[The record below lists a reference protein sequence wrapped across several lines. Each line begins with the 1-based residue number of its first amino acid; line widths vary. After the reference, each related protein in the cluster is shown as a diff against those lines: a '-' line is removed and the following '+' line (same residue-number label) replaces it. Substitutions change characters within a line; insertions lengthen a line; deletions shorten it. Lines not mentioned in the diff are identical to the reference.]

1 MAALVRI
8 SVLLVAALLP
18 VGVKAQYA
26 AAAYILADH
35 TSGYVLESYKGD
47 QKRQIASLTK
57 IATAKVVLDWAASTG
72 TDLSQLIAIPPQAIR
87 PYGTNP
93 IGLQPDDQVSY
104 RDLIYS
110 AMMESD
116 GTAAQALAYTV
127 GASLRSR
134 AAGSLGELGPT
145 EAFVT
150 QMNALARQLGMEK
163 TLFVNPDGLEPEKG
177 SQPYS
182 TAADVAKLVA
192 YAMND
197 AGFRFYVSQKERK
210 VAFVRGGQTLQYLL
224 RNTND
229 MLGANGVDGVKTGTT
244 AKAGQC
250 IALSSQRDPEIRK
263 EGETTY
269 VTPRRVDIV
278 ILGASDRF
286 TVAQQLL
293 GRAWGLY
300 EQWAAAGRPMQT
312 SKH

>member
-8 SVLLVAALLP
+8 SFLLVAALLP
-18 VGVKAQYA
+18 LGVKAQYA
-26 AAAYILADH
+26 AAYVLADH
-35 TSGYVLESYKGD
+35 TSGYVLESYKSD
-47 QKRQIASLTK
+47 QKRPIASLTK

-72 TDLSQLIAIPPQAIR
+72 TDLSQLISIPTQAIR
-87 PYGTNP
+87 AYGTNP
-93 IGLQPDDQVSY
+93 MGLQPDDQISY

-134 AAGSLGELGPT
+134 AAGSLGELGAT

-177 SQPYS
+177 PQPYS
-182 TAADVAKLVA
+182 TAADVTKLVA

-210 VAFVRGGQTLQYLL
+210 VAFVRAGQPLQYLL
-224 RNTND
+224 RNTNEL
-229 MLGANGVDGVKTGTT
+229 LGTNGVDGVKTGTT
-244 AKAGQC
+244 TRAGQC
-250 IALSSQRDPEIRK
+250 IALSSQKDPEIRK

-269 VTPRRVDIV
+269 VTPRRIDIV
-278 ILGASDRF
+278 ILGAADRF
-286 TVAQQLL
+286 AAAEQLL

>member
-8 SVLLVAALLP
+8 SFLFVAALLP
-18 VGVKAQYA
+18 LGVKAQYA
-26 AAAYILADH
+26 AAYVLADH
-35 TSGYVLESYKGD
+35 TSGYVLESYKAD
-47 QKRQIASLTK
+47 QKRPIASLTK

-72 TDLSQLIAIPPQAIR
+72 TDLSQLISIPTQAIR
-87 PYGTNP
+87 AYGTNP
-93 IGLQPDDQVSY
+93 IGLQPDDQMSY

-127 GASLRSR
+127 GGSLRSR
-134 AAGSLGELGPT
+134 AAGSLGELGST

-163 TLFVNPDGLEPEKG
+163 TLFVNADGLEPEKG
-177 SQPYS
+177 AQPYS
-182 TAADVAKLVA
+182 TAADVTKLVA

-210 VAFVRGGQTLQYLL
+210 VAFVRGGQLLQYLL
-224 RNTND
+224 RNTNEL
-229 MLGANGVDGVKTGTT
+229 LGTNGVDGVKTGTT
-244 AKAGQC
+244 TRAGQC
-250 IALSSQRDPEIRK
+250 IALSSQKDPEIRK

-269 VTPRRVDIV
+269 VTPRRIDIV
-278 ILGASDRF
+278 ILGAADRF
-286 TVAQQLL
+286 AAAEQLL

-300 EQWAAAGRPMQT
+300 EQWSAAGRPMQT

>member
-8 SVLLVAALLP
+8 SFLLVAALLP
-18 VGVKAQYA
+18 LGVKAQYA
-26 AAAYILADH
+26 AAYVLADH
-35 TSGYVLESYKGD
+35 TSGYVLESYKSD
-47 QKRQIASLTK
+47 QKRPIASLTK

-72 TDLSQLIAIPPQAIR
+72 TDLSQLISIPTQAIR
-87 PYGTNP
+87 AYGTNP
-93 IGLQPDDQVSY
+93 IGLQPDDQMSY

-127 GASLRSR
+127 GGSLRSR
-134 AAGSLGELGPT
+134 AAGSLGELGST

-163 TLFVNPDGLEPEKG
+163 TLFVNADGLEPEKG
-177 SQPYS
+177 AQPYS
-182 TAADVAKLVA
+182 TAADVTKLVA

-210 VAFVRGGQTLQYLL
+210 VAFVRGGQLLQYLL
-224 RNTND
+224 RNTNEL
-229 MLGANGVDGVKTGTT
+229 LGTNGVDGVKTGTT
-244 AKAGQC
+244 TRAGQC
-250 IALSSQRDPEIRK
+250 IALSSQKDPEIRK

-269 VTPRRVDIV
+269 VTPRRIDIV
-278 ILGASDRF
+278 ILGAADRF
-286 TVAQQLL
+286 AAAEQLL

-300 EQWAAAGRPMQT
+300 EQWSAAGRPMQT

>member
-35 TSGYVLESYKGD
+35 TSGYVLESYKPD

-72 TDLSQLIAIPPQAIR
+72 TDLSQLILIPPQAIR
-87 PYGTNP
+87 AFGTNP
-93 IGLQPDDQVSY
+93 IGLQPDDQMSY

-134 AAGSLGELGPT
+134 AAGSLGELGAI

-177 SQPYS
+177 PQPYS
-182 TAADVAKLVA
+182 TAADVIKLVA

-197 AGFRFYVSQKERK
+197 AGFRFTFLKRSGK
-210 VAFVRGGQTLQYLL
+210 LL
-224 RNTND
+224 LSAEVKPCNIYCATPTN
-229 MLGANGVDGVKTGTT
+229 
-244 AKAGQC
+244 C
-250 IALSSQRDPEIRK
+250 
-263 EGETTY
+263 
-269 VTPRRVDIV
+269 
-278 ILGASDRF
+278 
-286 TVAQQLL
+286 
-293 GRAWGLY
+293 
-300 EQWAAAGRPMQT
+300 WAATAWTELKPALPPEPANVSLYLPRKTRKFARKARPPT
-312 SKH
+312 LPLGGSISVF

>member
-1 MAALVRI
+1 MAALVRTSI
-8 SVLLVAALLP
+8 LLIAALLP
-18 VGVKAQYA
+18 LGAKAQFA

-35 TSGYVLESYKGD
+35 TSGYVLESYKAD
-47 QKRQIASLTK
+47 QKRPIASLTK

-72 TDLSQLIAIPPQAIR
+72 TDLSQLISIPPQAIR
-87 PYGTNP
+87 AISTNP
-93 IGLQPDDQVSY
+93 IGLQPDDQMSY

-116 GTAAQALAYTV
+116 GTAAAALAYTV
-127 GASLRSR
+127 GSALRARSG
-134 AAGSLGELGPT
+134 GSLSELGAT

-150 QMNALARQLGMEK
+150 QMNALARQLGLER

-182 TAADVAKLVA
+182 TAADVVKLVA

-210 VAFVRGGQTLQYLL
+210 VSFVRGGQTLQYLL
-224 RNTND
+224 RSTNEL
-229 MLGANGVDGVKTGTT
+229 LGTNGVDGVKTGTT
-244 AKAGQC
+244 ARAGQC

-263 EGETTY
+263 DGETTY
-269 VTPRRVDIV
+269 VTPRRVDV
-278 ILGASDRF
+278 VVLGASDRF
-286 TVAQQLL
+286 AVADQLL
-293 GRAWGLY
+293 NRAWGLY
-300 EQWAAAGRPMQT
+300 EQWASAGRPMQV

>member
-1 MAALVRI
+1 MPALVRI
-8 SVLLVAALLP
+8 SFLLVAALLP
-18 VGVKAQYA
+18 LGVKAQYA
-26 AAAYILADH
+26 AAYVLADH
-35 TSGYVLESYKGD
+35 TSGYVLESYKSD
-47 QKRQIASLTK
+47 QKRPIASLTK

-72 TDLSQLIAIPPQAIR
+72 TDLSQLISIPTQAIR
-87 PYGTNP
+87 AYGTNP
-93 IGLQPDDQVSY
+93 IGLQPDDQMSY

-127 GASLRSR
+127 GGSLRSR
-134 AAGSLGELGPT
+134 AAGSLGELGST

-163 TLFVNPDGLEPEKG
+163 TLFVNADGLEPEKG
-177 SQPYS
+177 AQPYS
-182 TAADVAKLVA
+182 TAADVTKLVA

-210 VAFVRGGQTLQYLL
+210 VAFVRGGQLLQYLL
-224 RNTND
+224 RNTNEL
-229 MLGANGVDGVKTGTT
+229 LGTNGVDGVKTGTT
-244 AKAGQC
+244 TRAGQC
-250 IALSSQRDPEIRK
+250 IALSSQKDPEIRK

-269 VTPRRVDIV
+269 VTPRRIDIV
-278 ILGASDRF
+278 ILGAADRF
-286 TVAQQLL
+286 AAAEQLL

-300 EQWAAAGRPMQT
+300 EQWAAAGRPTQT

>member
-8 SVLLVAALLP
+8 SFLLVAALLP
-18 VGVKAQYA
+18 LGVKAQYA
-26 AAAYILADH
+26 AAYVLADH
-35 TSGYVLESYKGD
+35 TSGYVLESYKPD
-47 QKRQIASLTK
+47 QKRPIASLTK

-72 TDLSQLIAIPPQAIR
+72 TDLSQLISIPAQAIR
-87 PYGTNP
+87 AYGTNP
-93 IGLQPDDQVSY
+93 IGLQPDDQMSY

-134 AAGSLGELGPT
+134 AAGSLSELGPT

-163 TLFVNPDGLEPEKG
+163 TLFVNPDGLEPERG
-177 SQPYS
+177 TQPYS
-182 TAADVAKLVA
+182 TAADVTKLVA

-210 VAFVRGGQTLQYLL
+210 VAFVRGGQPQQYLL
-224 RNTND
+224 RNTNEL
-229 MLGANGVDGVKTGTT
+229 LGTNGVDGVKTGTT
-244 AKAGQC
+244 TRAGQC
-250 IALSSQRDPEIRK
+250 ITLSSQKDPEIRK
-263 EGETTY
+263 VGETTY
-269 VTPRRVDIV
+269 VTPRRIDIV
-278 ILGASDRF
+278 ILGAADRF
-286 TVAQQLL
+286 AAAEQLL

-300 EQWAAAGRPMQT
+300 EQWAAAGRPTQT